1 MRRLALWLLASTLL
15 PAGVVSGVTLDW
27 VTGRP
32 LSRTIVRL
40 IPVPGSGAPPQPR
53 QLRSGPAGQFTF
65 PSLPDGLYLLE
76 TQREGYLPGAH
87 GQRRPEGFGVPI
99 RVVADS
105 TLFSEL
111 RLHRMGA
118 LTGAVLDENGIGL
131 PRVNVV
137 AYSARLPLRIAGRGV
152 SDDRGVYRIAGL
164 PLGKYW
170 VRTAAHLHEDGTGFL
185 PFFGPEAA
193 EPRDAILHEVRFDH
207 DTPDADIRPRPGAL
221 FSLAGSITC
230 QGRTA
235 SPVTVTLSSE
245 FSRQTVESSCGGAF
259 QFAGLAPANY
269 EILAAY
275 PDGGGYGFVERHL
288 SQPTQLAVQVVSA
301 PPVSIDV
308 RHVSSRAAI
317 TLPLRLYGRRE
328 DLAGPDSPRE
338 FPPRSADLPA
348 GYWLLAATPPEG
360 YYVAAIASASGAG
373 RSARRNRPADW
384 FPLYL
389 QPQFGEFIRVQL
401 SDRPGQIAGRTT
413 APGVPVFLWPVND
426 ETRHRLGGPRETLSD
441 AAGAFRFTGLPPGD
455 YRVLPTREF
464 REISAEA
471 AEEARAVTLTLA
483 EGQSRDAGELPLW
496 IAP

>member
-1 MRRLALWLLASTLL
+1 MRIPLLLAASLAM
-15 PAGVVSGVTLDW
+15 PAGVIQGVVLEWASGK
-27 VTGRP
+27 P
-32 LSRTIVRL
+32 LSRTIVNL
-40 IPVPGSGAPPQPR
+40 QPVPGSGANLRPVQI
-53 QLRSGPAGQFTF
+53 RSGRSGQFSF
-65 PSLPDGLYLLE
+65 PNIPDGLYLLQ
-76 TQREGYLPGAH
+76 TQREGFLPAAF
-87 GQRRPEGFGVPI
+87 GQRRPTGHGHPI
-99 RVVADS
+99 TVTRDS
-105 TLFSEL
+105 ALFTEL

-118 LTGAVLDENGIGL
+118 ITGAVLDENGIGL

-185 PFFGPEAA
+185 PFFGPESA

-221 FSLAGSITC
+221 FSLAGAITC

-269 EILAAY
+269 EILAVY

-288 SQPTQLAVQVVSA
+288 SQPTQLAVQVVST

-317 TLPLRLYGRRE
+317 NLPLRLYGRRE

-338 FPPRSADLPA
+338 IPLRSADLPA
-348 GYWLLAATPPEG
+348 GYWLLAATPPDG
-360 YYVAAIASASGAG
+360 YYVAAIATAGGTG

-401 SDRPGQIAGRTT
+401 SDRPGQIAGRTA